1 MRHYPCCE
9 HPQRTDGRVCPVC
22 LRTNWNRAAAAVEQA
37 NLARQL
43 LAAARKERARG
54 PSGGASASDPGND
67 PGRRRR
73 DAGPVDG
80 EPQSMEYVLPPL
92 AEVLK
97 LTQPR
102 SPGTGQ
108 PAVSQIYVWGY
119 APLHT
124 DFWQRQAQPTA
135 AAREF
140 AATHGWDAMRPG
152 AWAVE
157 LVLPLSLSRALGTL
171 EPAIRRDPAIR
182 GWGGRRGSL
191 GYAPPPPRAALSAAA
206 SQRLAAQLLC
216 ERAVT
221 LTAVVSTANARLQQ
235 LTLQVRS
242 GRLQRL
248 KRLPPAEFDAL
259 NRTLTAALA
268 LGKQGRLA
276 EGYAL
281 LLSSWHEATAAGQQ
295 RIPWSGSLRWIYG
308 LALQNYAWRY
318 GPSLE

>member
-1 MRHYPCCE
+1 
-9 HPQRTDGRVCPVC
+9 
-22 LRTNWNRAAAAVEQA
+22 
-37 NLARQL
+37 
-43 LAAARKERARG
+43 
-54 PSGGASASDPGND
+54 
-67 PGRRRR
+67 
-73 DAGPVDG
+73 
-80 EPQSMEYVLPPL
+80 
-92 AEVLK
+92 
-97 LTQPR
+97 
-102 SPGTGQ
+102 
-108 PAVSQIYVWGY
+108 VSRIYVWGY

-124 DFWQRQAQPTA
+124 DLWQQQAQPTA

-152 AWAVE
+152 AWALE
-157 LVLPLSLSRALGTL
+157 LVLPLPLSRALGKL

-182 GWGGRRGSL
+182 GWGGRHSGR
-191 GYAPPPPRAALSAAA
+191 GYAPPALPAALHAAA
-206 SQRLAAQLLC
+206 SQRVAARSLC

-221 LTAVVSTANARLQQ
+221 LTAAVSMAGARLQE
-235 LTLQVRS
+235 LTDQVRS

-276 EGYAL
+276 EGYTL
-281 LLSSWHEATAAGQQ
+281 LLSNWRQATEAGRQ

-308 LALQNYAWRY
+308 VALQNYVWRY